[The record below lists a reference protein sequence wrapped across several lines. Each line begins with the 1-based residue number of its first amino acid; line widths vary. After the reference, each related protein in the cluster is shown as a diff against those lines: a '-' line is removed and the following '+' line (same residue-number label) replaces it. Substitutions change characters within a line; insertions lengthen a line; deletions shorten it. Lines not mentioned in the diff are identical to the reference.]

1 MLPQRTAD
9 SGIAVGTGPIELVA
23 MGNYGADV
31 DWLLEDDGAA
41 KLEESQVASEHHV
54 TGSMQVSLGE
64 NPEVTGQGPAV
75 AVACLPDE
83 LEE

>member
-1 MLPQRTAD
+1 MLPQRTAG

-23 MGNYGADV
+23 TGNYGGDV

-64 NPEVTGQGPAV
+64 NQEVTGQGPAV
-75 AVACLPDE
+75 AVACLPGE